1 MTKRAFSR
9 SPTGLIRLFQL
20 ARSFLPAFFES
31 RKRQVRN
38 DESSRRTTCFDE
50 IRLGNWK
57 DGVEDITLLVQGNG
71 VLLVD
76 GYTSLRRTV
85 PKQKRQRKNERER
98 RRRACAYSCF
108 LFQDEQTRMQK
119 KSLNERCLRTVWS
132 FSVISIYS
140 VSLCLYPCDAHSDR
154 KGTERSLWR
163 LKHRSVTRSLR
174 SFFRFVSFP
183 FLSSPFL
190 SFPSPLRPSLP
201 SFTPPPTPLSHSPA
215 HRFVS
220 FRFVSR
226 ARSFALRVIISRIKR
241 NDIAG
246 SVHLPRQPHDFPLFF
261 IPIQRE
267 SSATNR
273 VLPSIDRP
281 IAGRLSPIKQDVESR
296 CANSLAESRYANDG
310 KRRETREKEKRSA
323 YKFEND
329 NDDRF
334 ELRVA
339 GCQLRV
345 AGCGLRVMGYGLWV
359 IVTGKEAKV
368 HGIQYAI
375 NIRSFDVFN
384 SNVVV

>member
-1 MTKRAFSR
+1 MRRAFFALSSLLIRYGISADREKRVQRRRLANGLAPCRHVSLFVCHAYATIAAPFFFVADRTARADLSPPHRSVLARQSARVTKRAFAR
-9 SPTGLIRLFQL
+9 SPTGLILSFQFP
-20 ARSFLPAFFES
+20 RGFLPVFFES

-38 DESSRRTTCFDE
+38 DESLRRTTCFDE

-57 DGVEDITLLVQGNG
+57 DGALVVQGNG

-190 SFPSPLRPSLP
+190 SFPLLSFPSPPFSSLP
-201 SFTPPPTPLSHSPA
+201 YPTTNPPLAFPCSPI
-215 HRFVS
+215 RFVS
-220 FRFVSR
+220 FRFACSFIR
-226 ARSFALRVIISRIKR
+226 APR
-241 NDIAG
+241 N
-246 SVHLPRQPHDFPLFF
+246 HL
-261 IPIQRE
+261 
-267 SSATNR
+267 
-273 VLPSIDRP
+273 
-281 IAGRLSPIKQDVESR
+281 
-296 CANSLAESRYANDG
+296 AN
-310 KRRETREKEKRSA
+310 KEKRHW
-323 YKFEND
+323 
-329 NDDRF
+329 R
-334 ELRVA
+334 
-339 GCQLRV
+339 
-345 AGCGLRVMGYGLWV
+345 
-359 IVTGKEAKV
+359 
-368 HGIQYAI
+368 
-375 NIRSFDVFN
+375 
-384 SNVVV
+384 

>member
-1 MTKRAFSR
+1 M
-9 SPTGLIRLFQL
+9 
-20 ARSFLPAFFES
+20 
-31 RKRQVRN
+31 
-38 DESSRRTTCFDE
+38 
-50 IRLGNWK
+50 
-57 DGVEDITLLVQGNG
+57 
-71 VLLVD
+71 LLVD

-190 SFPSPLRPSLP
+190 SFPSPLRPSRP
-201 SFTPPPTPLSHSPA
+201 SLTPPPTPLSHSPA

-241 NDIAG
+241 NDIGG

-267 SSATNR
+267 SSGTNR
-273 VLPSIDRP
+273 VLPFIDRP

-296 CANSLAESRYANDG
+296 RANSEQSRRGTRTIGKEG
-310 KRRETREKEKRSA
+310 KRRKKRNALPINSKMTTA
-323 YKFEND
+323 IGSSYG
-329 NDDRF
+329 
-334 ELRVA
+334 LRVA
-339 GCQLRV
+339 SCVLRV
-345 AGCGLRVMGYGLWV
+345 AGCGLWVTGYGL
-359 IVTGKEAKV
+359 
-368 HGIQYAI
+368 
-375 NIRSFDVFN
+375 
-384 SNVVV
+384 